1 MYILLVI
8 LLILQSSCD
17 EQSNPYIGEIESV
30 HLEDLNYESRDV
42 LVLNDMEVDIFD
54 CGTLEQSLCNEDIW
68 CNWDED
74 QCQNTSNDLLI
85 VANQYEEG
93 LIVYNINSMSD
104 GLIELDKIYS
114 NNNFEVL
121 NEASTENDLE
131 IRQLVYDD
139 NHKMLYML
147 DKFEYIY
154 QIWLPTML
162 ETENFKISE
171 SGCYDVLGAED
182 GIWDPIQIKT
192 FTEGEKLHATQLI
205 MDRNN
210 PGSYEIIY
218 LLKYNTEISS
228 DSNIPDPSQTSCS
241 RLGSYN
247 FYLDLD
253 FSNAAQACGANFI
266 FNTYNT
272 DMSPLFDYGVTDI
285 YKNNNKI
292 IIANTYDHYIF
303 KDQTGSELDVSYYE
317 DGYQDGCDLPENS
330 ISMNNDG
337 KLLYNLSSEI
347 NYFEFNLVNTDLSEY
362 YQEILTNYF
371 YQYPSDYFEGFV
383 SEYSDVAVSISSN
396 KVMGYV
402 APSGSNIPPECG
414 TLIDLDISQD
424 DNMELIANNK
434 YSISV
439 YDYTDVN
446 SDINFNYDIKTYSKP
461 TAVFNNEDYLI
472 AGLDDDG
479 CYITLLGGN
488 GQEMTK
494 FGCDDFTVN
503 NIVYDQNNNKLLLS
517 CGNDGV
523 LIYHWTGNTLYPV
536 FQNHIISSFAY
547 KAQLY
552 IDDQNNTY
560 VIIATEYGV
569 EIYSL

>member
-42 LVLNDMEVDIFD
+42 LVLNDIEVDIFD
-54 CGTLEQSLCNEDIW
+54 CSILEESLCNEDIW

-74 QCQNTSNDLLI
+74 QCLNTSNDLLI

-93 LIVYNINSMSD
+93 LIVYDINSMPN
-104 GLIELDKIYS
+104 GMIELDKIYS

-121 NEASTENDLE
+121 NEASIENDLE
-131 IRQLVYDD
+131 IRQLAYDA
-139 NHKMLYML
+139 NYKMLYIL

-154 QIWLPTML
+154 QIWLPTIL
-162 ETENFKISE
+162 ETDNFKISG
-171 SGCYDVLGAED
+171 SGCYDVSGAED

-192 FTEGEKLHATQLI
+192 FIDGEKLHATQLI
-205 MDRNN
+205 MDQNN
-210 PGSYEIIY
+210 PGDYEIIY

-241 RLGSYN
+241 RLGSYH

-253 FSNAAQACGANFI
+253 FSNNEQACSGNFI
-266 FNTYNT
+266 FNTYNI

-292 IIANTYDHYIF
+292 IIANTYDPYVF
-303 KDQTGSELDVSYYE
+303 KDELGTDLNISYYE
-317 DGYQDGCDLPENS
+317 DVYQDGCSLPNNS
-330 ISMNNDG
+330 ISMKSDG
-337 KLLYNLSSEI
+337 KLLYNISSEL

-362 YQEILTNYF
+362 YPEILTNYF
-371 YQYPSDYFEGFV
+371 YQYPANAFEGFIN
-383 SEYSDVAVSISSN
+383 EYSDVAVSISSN

-402 APSGSNIPPECG
+402 APSGNNISPRCG
-414 TLIDLDISQD
+414 TLIDLELNQD
-424 DNMELIANNK
+424 GNVELIDNNK

-439 YDYTDVN
+439 YDYTDIN
-446 SDINFNYDIKTYSKP
+446 SDIIYNYDIKTNSKP

-479 CYITLLGGN
+479 CYITLLGDN
-488 GQEMTK
+488 THEMTK
-494 FGCDDFTVN
+494 FGCDDFRVN
-503 NIVYDQNNNKLLLS
+503 DIVYDQSNNKLLLS

-523 LIYHWTGNTLYPV
+523 LIYHWVGVGIPI
-536 FQNHIISSFAY
+536 FENHIISSHAY
-547 KAQLY
+547 KAQVY
-552 IDDQNNTY
+552 VDDQSNAY
-560 VIIATEYGV
+560 IIIATKYGV